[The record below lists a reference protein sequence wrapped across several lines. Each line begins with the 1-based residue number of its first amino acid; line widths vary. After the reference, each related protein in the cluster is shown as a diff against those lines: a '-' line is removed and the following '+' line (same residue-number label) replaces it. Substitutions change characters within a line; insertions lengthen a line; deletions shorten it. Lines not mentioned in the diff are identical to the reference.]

1 MNIGKKTYS
10 KMKET
15 EEEHDILI
23 CTKPGK
29 LGISI
34 LLVDFGTA

>member
-1 MNIGKKTYS
+1 MFSIFCKIKMNIGKKTYS

-23 CTKPGK
+23 NA
-29 LGISI
+29 I
-34 LLVDFGTA
+34 